1 MSANTMAKFLHYFQ
15 CFEAALETG
24 NWDAVGDTLTEDAR
38 YSVQGVP
45 FACEIKGKTAIL
57 QAFKKSTA
65 SFDATMNFRL
75 LEILSMA
82 RLGPNRVRADLISG
96 YGREEIGSATVPV
109 SIEIEAR
116 EDGIVELTDIYD
128 PELTAPAL
136 TWIAMNLGDA
146 DPSYQ

>member
-1 MSANTMAKFLHYFQ
+1 MSANTMAKFLHYFH

-38 YSVQGVP
+38 YSVRGVP

-57 QAFKKSTA
+57 DAFRKSTA
-65 SFDATMNFRL
+65 SFDATMDFRL
-75 LEILSMA
+75 LEILSMV
-82 RLGPNRVRADLISG
+82 RLGPDRIRADLISG
-96 YGREEIGSATVPV
+96 YGREGIGSATAPV
-109 SIEIEAR
+109 TIEIEAR
-116 EDGIVELTDIYD
+116 EDGIVELTDSYD

-136 TWIAMNLGDA
+136 TWLAMNLGDA